1 MDYRRPSDASAD
13 TTHGSVERKYL
24 SEADIYK
31 ELWHGRDFEIASLW
45 QRSVFLGTFL
55 VLAYTSYGL
64 LWASLI
70 GEDIEIATFLI
81 SNTSNAILVSIG
93 SISLCSFGLVIS
105 VLWIQMAKGSKRW
118 YERYERSIDLMI
130 NSSSLEKR
138 VFSFPNQ
145 LRGDDGVPMHGSLVD
160 TDCDDSLFSQ
170 KAGRYSVSKI
180 NIAIGQVALV
190 IWRMLLILHIVLLL
204 IQIFSQQFKAS
215 WFEHRLELNIFAFL
229 LGAVVFRVGILP
241 IIQICTK
248 GTRSGN

>member
-1 MDYRRPSDASAD
+1 MDYRRPSDASSD
-13 TTHGSVERKYL
+13 TTQGSVESKYL
-24 SEADIYK
+24 SETDLYK
-31 ELWHGRDFEIASLW
+31 ELWHGRDFEITSLW

-55 VLAYTSYGL
+55 VLAYTSYGF

-70 GEDIEIATFLI
+70 KEDIAVATFLI

-93 SISLCSFGLVIS
+93 SIFLCSFGLVIS
-105 VLWIQMAKGSKRW
+105 ILWVQMAKGSKRW
-118 YERYERSIDLMI
+118 YERYENSISLMI
-130 NSSSLEKR
+130 ENSNLENR
-138 VFSFPNQ
+138 IFSFPHPQ
-145 LRGDDGVPMHGSLVD
+145 RGEVGVPMHGYLED
-160 TDCDDSLFSQ
+160 TDCDDSLLSQ

-204 IQIFSQQFKAS
+204 IQIFSQQFIAS
-215 WFEHRLELNIFAFL
+215 LFEYRLELNIFAFF
-229 LGAVVFRVGILP
+229 LGAVIFSIGILP